1 MGEADR
7 GAVEELRWQPALLIV
22 AMTNSSALK
31 TKTDF
36 KYVMYGHKDS
46 KVKHSLNY
54 MKEK

>member
-36 KYVMYGHKDS
+36 KYVGHKDS